1 MSGGHNGYFANLPS
15 RKSGTRAV
23 VFVLQQS
30 LPEKVYI
37 NAVSRSWRGL
47 RKLYC
52 ANRWQIPL
60 EEESILYQWYH
71 YGIDGIPRWVLRHQ

>member
-1 MSGGHNGYFANLPS
+1 MSGGHKVHFANLPS

-37 NAVSRSWRGL
+37 NAISRSWADYPPHLVYVTGVVRPSG
-47 RKLYC
+47 R
-52 ANRWQIPL
+52 R
-60 EEESILYQWYH
+60 IL
-71 YGIDGIPRWVLRHQ
+71 P

>member
-1 MSGGHNGYFANLPS
+1 MSGGHKHDFANLPS

-52 ANRWQIPL
+52 ANQRGRL
-60 EEESILYQWYH
+60 GS
-71 YGIDGIPRWVLRHQ
+71 LRTDLFLLV